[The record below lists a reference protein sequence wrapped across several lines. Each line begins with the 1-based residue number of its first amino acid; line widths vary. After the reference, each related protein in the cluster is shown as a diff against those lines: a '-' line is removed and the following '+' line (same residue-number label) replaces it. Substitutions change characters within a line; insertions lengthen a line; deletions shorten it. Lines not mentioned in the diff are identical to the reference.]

1 MSKETKKILAD
12 YSSRIRQI
20 GQDSRMLASH
30 VSLFTALFSCY
41 QQNGFQNPFPITR
54 KTVMGFSKIASI
66 ATYHKCMKDLDA
78 YGYVSYDPSFH
89 PVKGS
94 LVYWP
99 EKDETGRQNIRMINL
114 PEQSTG
120 R

>member
-41 QQNGFQNPFPITR
+41 QQNGFQSPFPITR

-78 YGYVSYDPSFH
+78 YGYISYHPSFH
-89 PVKGS
+89 AVKGS
-94 LVYWP
+94 LIYWP
-99 EKDETGRQNIRMINL
+99 EKDDTGRQNTRMINL
-114 PEQSTG
+114 SEQSAS

>member
-1 MSKETKKILAD
+1 MSRETKKILAD

-41 QQNGFQNPFPITR
+41 QQNGFRNPFPITR

-78 YGYVSYDPSFH
+78 YGYIKYHPSYH
-89 PVKGS
+89 PGKGS

-99 EKDETGRQNIRMINL
+99 EEDDTGRQNIRMINL

>member
-1 MSKETKKILAD
+1 MSRKTKNILAG
-12 YSSRIRQI
+12 YSRLIRQL
-20 GQDSRMLASH
+20 GEDSRMLASH
-30 VSLFTALFSCY
+30 VSLFSALFSCY

-78 YGYVSYDPSFH
+78 CGYISYQPSFH
-89 PVKGS
+89 PGKGS
-94 LVYWP
+94 LVSWS
-99 EKDETGRQNIRMINL
+99 EKDETGRQSISMKTL

>member
-1 MSKETKKILAD
+1 MSSETKKILAD
-12 YSSRIRQI
+12 YSNRIRQI

-30 VSLFTALFSCY
+30 VSLFTTLFSCY
-41 QQNGFQNPFPITR
+41 QQNCFQNPFPITR
-54 KTVMGFSKIASI
+54 KTVMGFSKISSI
-66 ATYHKCMKDLDA
+66 ATYHKCIKDLDD
-78 YGYVSYDPSFH
+78 YGYISYHPSFH
-89 PVKGS
+89 PGKGS

-99 EKDETGRQNIRMINL
+99 EKYDTGRQNTRMMNL